1 MSEVVGVAM
10 LYVSDETLRLIRVV
24 SGGKIKMEDAVRDA
38 MIEFVENGGGEVIEY
53 PRGEARNRVKV
64 DDDLWRL
71 VNMIRVE
78 LGYKRQD
85 DLLFDV
91 ILSYLIR
98 RGMDSHCVE
107 QLLNL

>member
-1 MSEVVGVAM
+1 M
-10 LYVSDETLRLIRVV
+10 LYVSDETLRLIRVM
-24 SGGKIKMEDAVRDA
+24 SGGKVKMEDAVRDA
-38 MIEFVENGGGEVIEY
+38 MIEFVENSGGEVIEY
-53 PRGEARNRVKV
+53 IRGEARNRVKV
-64 DDDLWRL
+64 DDDLWTL

-91 ILSYLIR
+91 MVSYLIR

>member
-1 MSEVVGVAM
+1 M

-24 SGGKIKMEDAVRDA
+24 SGGKVKMEDAVRDA
-38 MIEFVENGGGEVIEY
+38 MIEFVENSGGEVIEY
-53 PRGEARNRVKV
+53 IRGEARNRVKV
-64 DDDLWRL
+64 DDDLWTL

-91 ILSYLIR
+91 MVSYLVR

>member
-1 MSEVVGVAM
+1 
-10 LYVSDETLRLIRVV
+10 
-24 SGGKIKMEDAVRDA
+24 MEDAVRDA
-38 MIEFVENGGGEVIEY
+38 MIEFVENSGGEVIEY
-53 PRGEARNRVKV
+53 IRGEARNRVKV
-64 DDDLWRL
+64 DDDLWTL

-91 ILSYLIR
+91 MVSYLVR